1 MDRLEDEL
9 RRALAREDA
18 PEGFAERVMART
30 APRPAGAR
38 RWLAAAAMVVVA
50 AGAGAS
56 WRQHQGQ
63 EAKRE
68 VMLALR
74 LAAAPVER
82 VQIEIREISQ

>member
-9 RRALAREDA
+9 RRAFAREDA
-18 PEGFAERVMART
+18 PEGFAGRVMART
-30 APRPAGAR
+30 SRRPAVAR
-38 RWLAAAAMVVVA
+38 RWLAVAAMLVVA
-50 AGAGAS
+50 TGAGAA
-56 WRQHQGQ
+56 WRQHQGL

-82 VQIEIREISQ
+82 VQVEIRGISQ

>member
-18 PEGFAERVMART
+18 PEGFAGRVLART
-30 APRPAGAR
+30 ARRPAGAR

-50 AGAGAS
+50 AGAGAA
-56 WRQHQGQ
+56 WREHQGL

>member
-18 PEGFAERVMART
+18 PEGFAERVMAR
-30 APRPAGAR
+30 ARHRPAGAR
-38 RWLAAAAMVVVA
+38 RWLAAAAMLVVA
-50 AGAGAS
+50 ASAGAA
-56 WRQHQGQ
+56 WRQHQGL

-68 VMLALR
+68 MMLALR

>member
-1 MDRLEDEL
+1 MDWLEDEL

-30 APRPAGAR
+30 ARRPVAAR

-50 AGAGAS
+50 AGAAGG

-82 VQIEIREISQ
+82 VQVEIREISQ